1 MKRLIYF
8 LKRYLLKHPSYVFA
22 YFLFFWQRDFI
33 IKTPLLSD
41 FEITKA
47 VRSGKSFIR
56 FGDGEINILLSI
68 KNHYQDFSPH
78 LQKMLNEIVS
88 NYNSKASYILG
99 VPRFINTSN
108 HDLKKIGK
116 LQVWLP
122 LKIVFWLHFNKT
134 VSYMDA
140 HNFYYD
146 NYFERVIVSEILDKD
161 IIIVTRRE
169 TIDKIKQNKKL
180 PWKNIAYV
188 ETPENNALSEYENI
202 KNLIN
207 KVLSNYN
214 KSNVVLLFAMGPVG
228 KYIVYEYAN
237 SGVQSIDLGK
247 AVEVMFTDVSISY
260 LI

>member
-1 MKRLIYF
+1 MKRLIQF
-8 LKRYLLKHPSYVFA
+8 LRRYLRKHPSYVFT
-22 YFLFFWQRDFI
+22 YFLFFWQKGFI
-33 IKTPLLSD
+33 MNAPLLNDS
-41 FEITKA
+41 EITGAVKA
-47 VRSGKSFIR
+47 GKSIIR

-68 KNHYQDFSPH
+68 KNHYQDFSPR

-88 NYNSKASYILG
+88 NYNSKTSYILG

-108 HDLKKIGK
+108 QDLKNIGK

-122 LKIVFWLHFNKT
+122 LKIVFWLYFNKKT
-134 VSYMDA
+134 PYMDA

-146 NYFERVIVSEILDKD
+146 NYFERVVVPEILDKD
-161 IIIVTRRE
+161 IIIVTRKE
-169 TIDKIKQNKKL
+169 TIDRIKQNKKL
-180 PWKNIAYV
+180 PWKNIAYI
-188 ETPENNALSEYENI
+188 ETPENNALGEYENI
-202 KNLIN
+202 KNSID
-207 KVLSNYN
+207 KVLNNYN

-228 KYIVYEYAN
+228 KYLIYGYAN